1 MLSPVATEQT
11 PAAVAGVP
19 WTQRAPSQ
27 PGSSL
32 FRPLHEEA
40 SPSDRLQ
47 WLAAQVAHEVSHV
60 SSLSLLTF
68 LPETALWP
76 APFTTMCPVWIACAH
91 FVNAGLEST
100 VAALTVHVSM

>member
-1 MLSPVATEQT
+1 MAGTPVAVAAAAQEAVLLSPVAAEQT

-32 FRPLHEEA
+32 FGPLHEEA

-60 SSLSLLTF
+60 SS
-68 LPETALWP
+68 PP
-76 APFTTMCPVWIACAH
+76 P
-91 FVNAGLEST
+91 
-100 VAALTVHVSM
+100 